1 MTARVKICGITRVE
15 DAHAAI
21 AAGADM
27 IGLNFYA
34 KSPRYVELD
43 RAREI
48 RTAIGS
54 SAKVVGVFVN
64 ASRTYIEERLRA
76 ASLDMIQFSG
86 DEGDA
91 ALAGWLVPLIVA
103 RRLRPG
109 EVPSVTARR
118 ADYVMFDAFDEK
130 LHGGTGIRIPLDQLR
145 RLDLSRAFVAGGLN
159 PDNVAEVAAL
169 EPYAVDCAGGVE
181 SSPGIKD
188 HDKLRS
194 FIANAKRSRQSR
206 PFWPVR
212 RQVRR

>member
-1 MTARVKICGITRVE
+1 MTVRVKICGITRVE

-27 IGLNFYA
+27 IGLNFYP
-34 KSPRYVELD
+34 KSPRYVEVD

-48 RTAIGS
+48 RAAIGS
-54 SAKVVGVFVN
+54 SASLVGVFVN
-64 ASRTYIEERLRA
+64 AERGYIDERLRA

-91 ALAGWLVPLIVA
+91 AIAGWPLPSIVT

-109 EVPSVTARR
+109 EVSSVTAHR

-130 LHGGTGIRIPLDQLR
+130 LHGGTGIRIALEQLR
-145 RLDLSRAFVAGGLN
+145 LLDLSRAFVAGGLN

-169 EPYAVDCAGGVE
+169 EPYAVDCASGVE
-181 SSPGIKD
+181 SSPGVKD
-188 HDKLRS
+188 HDKMRS
-194 FIANAKRSRQSR
+194 FVNNAKRSR
-206 PFWPVR
+206 
-212 RQVRR
+212 

>member
-1 MTARVKICGITRVE
+1 MTVRVKICGVTRIE

-48 RTAIGS
+48 RAAIGLR
-54 SAKVVGVFVN
+54 AAVIGVFVN
-64 ASRTYIEERLRA
+64 AERAYIADRLRA

-86 DEGDA
+86 DEDDV
-91 ALAGWLVPLIVA
+91 ALAGWPVPSIVTN
-103 RRLRPG
+103 RLKPG
-109 EVPSVTARR
+109 EVSSMMPHR
-118 ADYVMFDAFDEK
+118 ADYVLFDAFDAK
-130 LHGGTGIRIPLDQLR
+130 LRGGSGSRIPLDQLR

-169 EPYAVDCAGGVE
+169 NPCAVDCASGVE
-181 SSPGIKD
+181 SSPGVKD

-194 FIANAKRSRQSR
+194 FVKNAKRSR
-206 PFWPVR
+206 
-212 RQVRR
+212 